1 MPIYTK
7 KQLYTLYAKKYSRRK
22 IRQAINQI
30 VAESRPHRS
39 NHCHRLMSRE
49 YQQFVQLYGEP
60 PKNQDLCEKPP
71 Y

>member
-30 VAESRPHRS
+30 IAESRPHSS
-39 NHCHRLMSRE
+39 NRCHRLMSRE
-49 YQQFVQLYGEP
+49 FLQFLQLYGEP

>member
-39 NHCHRLMSRE
+39 NRCHHLMPRE
-49 YQQFVQLYGEP
+49 FLQFVQLYGEP